1 MRAEADSAIGMLR
14 VTLRENPQHFMR
26 RQRLAWA
33 LLLAGDTTRALAEA
47 DTGLALRSLASDAVA
62 GVLNARTYAQTAA
75 MAGDARRAVPVLREL
90 LTKHSPITVAWLEND
105 PIYDR
110 IRNDSA
116 FKALVARP

>member
-1 MRAEADSAIGMLR
+1 
-14 VTLRENPQHFMR
+14 MR

-33 LLLAGDTTRALAEA
+33 LLLAGDTTHALAEA
-47 DTGLALRSLASDAVA
+47 DTGLALRSIAADAVA
-62 GVLNARTYAQTAA
+62 GVTNARVYAQTAA

-90 LTKHSPITVAWLEND
+90 LTKHSPITVAWLRND
-105 PIYDR
+105 PMYDR